1 MVMSKGFKIYL
12 GLTLLNAIFVF
23 VLFNLASLIRVILN
37 NNLSLPV
44 LVLTITLTIIAS
56 VILYILMVIIR
67 AGERK

>member
-23 VLFNLASLIRVILN
+23 VLLNLASLIRVILN

-44 LVLTITLTIIAS
+44 LILTIILTIIAS

>member
-1 MVMSKGFKIYL
+1 MVMNKGFKIYL

>member
-1 MVMSKGFKIYL
+1 MVMNKGFKIYL

-44 LVLTITLTIIAS
+44 LVLTITLTIISS

>member
-1 MVMSKGFKIYL
+1 MNKGFKIYL

>member
-1 MVMSKGFKIYL
+1 MVMNKGFKIYL

-23 VLFNLASLIRVILN
+23 VLLNLASLIRVILN

>member
-1 MVMSKGFKIYL
+1 MNKGFKIYL

-56 VILYILMVIIR
+56 VILYILMVTIR

>member
-44 LVLTITLTIIAS
+44 LVITITLTIIAS

>member
-1 MVMSKGFKIYL
+1 MVMNKGFKIYL

-44 LVLTITLTIIAS
+44 LVLTITLTMIAS
-56 VILYILMVIIR
+56 VILYILTVIIR

>member
-1 MVMSKGFKIYL
+1 MVMNKGFKIYL

-44 LVLTITLTIIAS
+44 LVLTITLTIIS
-56 VILYILMVIIR
+56 FVILYILMVIIR

>member
-1 MVMSKGFKIYL
+1 MDMSKGFKIYL

-44 LVLTITLTIIAS
+44 LILTIILTIIAS
-56 VILYILMVIIR
+56 IILYTLMVLIR
-67 AGERK
+67 ESERK

>member
-1 MVMSKGFKIYL
+1 MVMNKGFKIYL

-56 VILYILMVIIR
+56 VILYILMVTIR

>member
-1 MVMSKGFKIYL
+1 MNKGFKIYL

-44 LVLTITLTIIAS
+44 LVLTITLTIISS

>member
-23 VLFNLASLIRVILN
+23 VLLNLASLIRVILN